1 MQFIRTDD
9 WQSGIIDLSKRLQRE
24 LETGHQVLWLTTGGS
39 NIAACVSIMRQ
50 LDSDSTSRLT
60 IMLSDERYGPVGHPD
75 SNAAALDLA
84 GFAPMQANVIPILV
98 AGLDLAATRENYQA
112 AALAAFQK
120 AEIVI
125 GQFGI
130 GSDGHIAGI
139 LPNSPATDTVDFVAA
154 YEGPDFTRLTLTA
167 HALKRLAVAYAFVFG
182 DSKAEALERLHDL
195 SLPYREQPAQL
206 LKELP
211 EAYIYNDQIGD
222 NI

>member
-1 MQFIRTDD
+1 
-9 WQSGIIDLSKRLQRE
+9 
-24 LETGHQVLWLTTGGS
+24 
-39 NIAACVSIMRQ
+39 
-50 LDSDSTSRLT
+50 
-60 IMLSDERYGPVGHPD
+60 MLSDERYGPVGHPD

-154 YEGPDFTRLTLTA
+154 
-167 HALKRLAVAYAFVFG
+167 
-182 DSKAEALERLHDL
+182 
-195 SLPYREQPAQL
+195 
-206 LKELP
+206 
-211 EAYIYNDQIGD
+211 
-222 NI
+222 